1 MNSLSCLK
9 RDACPLIGVLAAA
22 ILGIVMDRYAPHSAA
37 TYWVV
42 VVVCSV
48 ATISGFSPWL
58 QKVCTAV
65 FIGVVFAL
73 LHHFDWWIVPADE
86 FSSRLPS
93 NGVVVAVEGSLL
105 SAARYV
111 PAAEVDVLSAG
122 ISKPRM
128 HFWLSIARVRQ
139 LVHGQLAW
147 VTTSGRGMVYCRVSS
162 AEDVV
167 RFREEFQRGAAVTI
181 YGRFHRYQNGMNSGG
196 WDAAEFYWDTRR
208 CFQAHC
214 DSPSAIEL
222 QQAHATF
229 SILRVFDSTRQWMLG
244 NLERRLAPRNRAV
257 AGAILLGERH
267 QIGAQRMQMFM
278 CTGTIHL
285 FAISGL
291 HVGMLALVLTFPLR
305 FFPRWRSAV
314 LITTVMIIWAYA
326 VLTGARPPVVRASIL
341 VSTFCICSLSYRVVI
356 PANTLAL
363 AGIIILAHNP
373 SSLFQIGTQLS
384 FLATAALFGCR
395 SLLRQTTMRRTT
407 DKSSLLRF
415 ILRLQP
421 WPVRYVFWFA
431 EAVTTSF
438 AYTTTMWIVCIALV
452 VHGFHIISVVGIA
465 LNVILAVPIITSFV
479 LTLLLALL
487 EPVPLVGTALG
498 WLCQWSISLLDW
510 IVTSTAQA
518 EIGYWWAAGPTRWW
532 LLSFYLMLGGVA
544 LWSRM
549 PRLQKFGY
557 ALIAIFVVL
566 SIGWCPQR
574 VGLASQGIEQEH
586 LGLHFIAVGQGT
598 SVLLEYP
605 NGEVWLYDAG
615 SLTRSDYAGR
625 LIADVL
631 WQRGHSRLSG
641 IYVSHA
647 DLDHFNAVKYLAERF
662 YISIFRTT
670 PRMQRQLRQAANT
683 TAVGVLWAELDRQQ
697 VAVQAITVGDKWS
710 IGMAGDISVLSPQ
723 RGERHESDNESSLVL
738 QLQFGNQRVLLP
750 GDIEEQGVQRLV
762 AREQGGFEIVM
773 LPHHGSQ
780 HSLPSQMANWSNP
793 QVVVASTGH
802 SNLPREV
809 RKIYD
814 AAVARRGGAVYV
826 TSQQGMISFKIGCD
840 QFTATVAAVP

>member
-1 MNSLSCLK
+1 MSSLKCLK
-9 RDACPLIGVLAAA
+9 REVCPFIGVLASA
-22 ILGIVMDRYAPHSAA
+22 ILGIVMDRYVPQSAA

-42 VVVCSV
+42 VVVCSI
-48 ATISGFSPWL
+48 ATIIGFSPWL
-58 QKVCTAV
+58 RKVCTTT
-65 FIGVVFAL
+65 FICVVFAL
-73 LHHFDWWIVPADE
+73 LHHFDWWIVPPDE
-86 FSSRLPS
+86 FSRQLPHD
-93 NGVVVAVEGSLL
+93 GVALAVEGSLM
-105 SAARYV
+105 SAAEYV
-111 PAAEVDVLSAG
+111 PASEADVLSAG

-128 HFWLSIARVRQ
+128 QFWFRINRVRQ
-139 LVHGQLAW
+139 LVNGQFVW
-147 VTTSGRGMVYCRVSS
+147 IRTSGRGMVYCRILR
-162 AEDVV
+162 AEDAV
-167 RFREEFQRGAAVTI
+167 RFRKDFQRGALVTMF
-181 YGRFHRYQNGMNSGG
+181 GRFHRYQNGMNPGG

-214 DSPSAIEL
+214 DAPSAIEL
-222 QQAHATF
+222 QHANTTF
-229 SILRVFDSTRQWMLG
+229 SILSVFDSTRQWMLG
-244 NLERRLAPRNRAV
+244 NLERRLDADSRAV
-257 AGAILLGERH
+257 AGAILMGERH
-267 QIGAQRMQMFM
+267 QISAQRMQMFM

-305 FFPRWRSAV
+305 FFPRWRGTV
-314 LITTVMIIWAYA
+314 LITTVLAIWVYA
-326 VLTGARPPVVRASIL
+326 VLTGGRPPVVRASIL
-341 VSTFCICSLSYRVVI
+341 VSTFCVCSLSYRVVI

-395 SLLRQTTMRRTT
+395 SLLRQTRTRHAT
-407 DKSSLLRF
+407 DDNSLLRF

-421 WPVRYVFWFA
+421 WPVRCVFWFA
-431 EAVTTSF
+431 EAVTVSF
-438 AYTTTMWIVCIALV
+438 AYTIAMWMVCIALV
-452 VHGFHIISVVGIA
+452 AHGFHIISVVGIA

-487 EPVPLVGTALG
+487 APVPLVGPALG
-498 WLCQWSISLLDW
+498 WLCQGSISLLDW

-532 LLSFYLMLGGVA
+532 VVSFYLMLGGVA
-544 LWSRM
+544 LWSRK
-549 PRLQKFGY
+549 PRLQKIGY
-557 ALIAIFVVL
+557 ALVALFVVL

-574 VGLASQGIEQEH
+574 VGFTSQGIEQEH
-586 LGLHFIAVGQGT
+586 LGLHFIAVGHGT

-615 SLTRSDYAGR
+615 SLTRSNYAGR

-662 YISIFRTT
+662 RISIFRTT
-670 PRMQRQLRQAANT
+670 PRMHRQLRQAANT
-683 TAVGVLWAELDRQQ
+683 MAVGVLWAELDRHQID
-697 VAVQAITVGDKWS
+697 VQAVTVGDKWS
-710 IGMAGDISVLSPQ
+710 IGLAGDISVLSPQ
-723 RGERHESDNESSLVL
+723 RGERHESDNEASLVL
-738 QLQFGNQRVLLP
+738 KLQFGNQRVLLP
-750 GDIEEQGVQRLV
+750 GDIEEQGVQRLI
-762 AREQGGFEIVM
+762 AREHGGFEIMM

-793 QVVVASTGH
+793 QVAVASTGH
-802 SNLPREV
+802 SKLTRQV
-809 RKIYD
+809 RQIYD
-814 AAVARRGGAVYV
+814 AAVARRGGTVYV
-826 TSQQGMISFKIGCD
+826 TSQQGMVSCKIDLDG
-840 QFTATVAAVP
+840 FTTIVAADP

>member
-1 MNSLSCLK
+1 MSSLKCLK
-9 RDACPLIGVLAAA
+9 REVCPFIGVLASA
-22 ILGIVMDRYAPHSAA
+22 ILGIVMDRYVPQSAA

-42 VVVCSV
+42 VVVCSI
-48 ATISGFSPWL
+48 ATIIGFSPWL
-58 QKVCTAV
+58 RKVCTTT
-65 FIGVVFAL
+65 FICVVFAL
-73 LHHFDWWIVPADE
+73 LHHFDWWIVPPDE
-86 FSSRLPS
+86 FSRQLPH
-93 NGVVVAVEGSLL
+93 NGVALAVEGSLM
-105 SAARYV
+105 SAAEYV
-111 PAAEVDVLSAG
+111 PASEADVLSAG

-128 HFWLSIARVRQ
+128 QFWFRINRVRQ
-139 LVHGQLAW
+139 LVNGQFVW
-147 VTTSGRGMVYCRVSS
+147 IRTSGRGMVYCRILH
-162 AEDVV
+162 AEDAV
-167 RFREEFQRGAAVTI
+167 RFRKDFQRGALVTMF
-181 YGRFHRYQNGMNSGG
+181 GRFHRYQNGTNPGG

-214 DSPSAIEL
+214 DAPSAIEL
-222 QQAHATF
+222 QHANTTF
-229 SILRVFDSTRQWMLG
+229 SILSVFDSTRQWMLG
-244 NLERRLAPRNRAV
+244 NLERRLDADSRAV
-257 AGAILLGERH
+257 AGAILMGERH
-267 QIGAQRMQMFM
+267 QISAQRMQMFM

-305 FFPRWRSAV
+305 FFPRWRGTV
-314 LITTVMIIWAYA
+314 LITTVLAIWVYA

-341 VSTFCICSLSYRVVI
+341 VSTFCVCSLSYRVVI

-363 AGIIILAHNP
+363 AGIIILAYNP

-395 SLLRQTTMRRTT
+395 SLLRQTRTRHAT
-407 DKSSLLRF
+407 DDNSLLRF

-421 WPVRYVFWFA
+421 WPVRCVFWFA
-431 EAVTTSF
+431 EAVTVSF
-438 AYTTTMWIVCIALV
+438 AYTIAMWMVCIALV
-452 VHGFHIISVVGIA
+452 AYGFHIISVVGIA

-487 EPVPLVGTALG
+487 APVPLVGPALG
-498 WLCQWSISLLDW
+498 WLCQGSISLLDW

-532 LLSFYLMLGGVA
+532 VVSFYLMLGGVA
-544 LWSRM
+544 LWSRK
-549 PRLQKFGY
+549 PRLQKIGY
-557 ALIAIFVVL
+557 ALVALFVVL

-574 VGLASQGIEQEH
+574 VGFTSQGIEQEH
-586 LGLHFIAVGQGT
+586 LGLHFIAVGHGT

-615 SLTRSDYAGR
+615 SLTRSNYAGR

-662 YISIFRTT
+662 RISIFRTT
-670 PRMQRQLRQAANT
+670 PRMHRQLRQAANT
-683 TAVGVLWAELDRQQ
+683 MAVGVLWAELDRHQID
-697 VAVQAITVGDKWS
+697 VQAVTVGDKWS
-710 IGMAGDISVLSPQ
+710 IGLAGDISVLSPQ
-723 RGERHESDNESSLVL
+723 RGERHESDNEASLVL
-738 QLQFGNQRVLLP
+738 KLQFGNQRVLLP
-750 GDIEEQGVQRLV
+750 GDIEEQGVQRLI
-762 AREQGGFEIVM
+762 AREQGGFEILM

-780 HSLPSQMANWSNP
+780 HSLPAQMANWSNP

-802 SNLPREV
+802 SKLTRQV
-809 RKIYD
+809 RQIYD
-814 AAVARRGGAVYV
+814 AAVARRGGTVYV
-826 TSQQGMISFKIGCD
+826 TSQQGMVSCKIDLDG
-840 QFTATVAAVP
+840 FTTIVAADP

>member
-1 MNSLSCLK
+1 
-9 RDACPLIGVLAAA
+9 
-22 ILGIVMDRYAPHSAA
+22 
-37 TYWVV
+37 
-42 VVVCSV
+42 
-48 ATISGFSPWL
+48 
-58 QKVCTAV
+58 
-65 FIGVVFAL
+65 
-73 LHHFDWWIVPADE
+73 
-86 FSSRLPS
+86 
-93 NGVVVAVEGSLL
+93 
-105 SAARYV
+105 
-111 PAAEVDVLSAG
+111 
-122 ISKPRM
+122 
-128 HFWLSIARVRQ
+128 
-139 LVHGQLAW
+139 
-147 VTTSGRGMVYCRVSS
+147 
-162 AEDVV
+162 
-167 RFREEFQRGAAVTI
+167 
-181 YGRFHRYQNGMNSGG
+181 
-196 WDAAEFYWDTRR
+196 
-208 CFQAHC
+208 
-214 DSPSAIEL
+214 
-222 QQAHATF
+222 
-229 SILRVFDSTRQWMLG
+229 
-244 NLERRLAPRNRAV
+244 
-257 AGAILLGERH
+257 
-267 QIGAQRMQMFM
+267 MQMFM

-384 FLATAALFGCR
+384 FLATAALFSCR

-421 WPVRYVFWFA
+421 WPVRCVFWFA

-452 VHGFHIISVVGIA
+452 VQGFHIISVVGIA

-557 ALIAIFVVL
+557 ALIALFVVL

-574 VGLASQGIEQEH
+574 VGLASQGIKQEH

-662 YISIFRTT
+662 RISIFRTT

-697 VAVQAITVGDKWS
+697 VAVQAITVGDKWP
-710 IGMAGDISVLSPQ
+710 IGMAGVISVLSPL

-762 AREQGGFEIVM
+762 AREPGGFEIVM

-826 TSQQGMISFKIGCD
+826 TSQQGMISFKIGCE

>member
-1 MNSLSCLK
+1 MSSLKCLK
-9 RDACPLIGVLAAA
+9 REVCPFIGVLASA
-22 ILGIVMDRYAPHSAA
+22 ILGIVMDRYVPQSAA

-42 VVVCSV
+42 VVVCSI
-48 ATISGFSPWL
+48 ATIIGFSPWL
-58 QKVCTAV
+58 RKVCTTT
-65 FIGVVFAL
+65 FICVVFAL
-73 LHHFDWWIVPADE
+73 LHHFDWWIVPPDE
-86 FSSRLPS
+86 FSRQLPH
-93 NGVVVAVEGSLL
+93 NGVALAVEGSLM
-105 SAARYV
+105 SAAEYV
-111 PAAEVDVLSAG
+111 PASEADVLSAG

-128 HFWLSIARVRQ
+128 QFWFRINRVRQ
-139 LVHGQLAW
+139 LVNGQFVW
-147 VTTSGRGMVYCRVSS
+147 VRTSGRGMVYCRILR
-162 AEDVV
+162 AEDAV
-167 RFREEFQRGAAVTI
+167 RFRQDFQRGALVTMF
-181 YGRFHRYQNGMNSGG
+181 GRFHRYQNGMNPGG

-214 DSPSAIEL
+214 DAPGAIEL
-222 QQAHATF
+222 QHANTTF
-229 SILRVFDSTRQWMLG
+229 SILSVFDSTRQWMLG
-244 NLERRLAPRNRAV
+244 NLERRLDADSRAV
-257 AGAILLGERH
+257 AGAILMGERH
-267 QIGAQRMQMFM
+267 QISAQRMQMFM

-305 FFPRWRSAV
+305 FFPRWRGTV
-314 LITTVMIIWAYA
+314 LITTVLAIWVYA

-341 VSTFCICSLSYRVVI
+341 VSTFCVCSLSYRVVI

-363 AGIIILAHNP
+363 AGIIILAYNP

-395 SLLRQTTMRRTT
+395 SLLRQTRTRHAT
-407 DKSSLLRF
+407 DDNSLLRF

-421 WPVRYVFWFA
+421 WPVRCVFWFA
-431 EAVTTSF
+431 EAVTVSF
-438 AYTTTMWIVCIALV
+438 AYTIAMWMVCIALV
-452 VHGFHIISVVGIA
+452 AYGFHIISVVGIV

-487 EPVPLVGTALG
+487 APVPLVGPALG
-498 WLCQWSISLLDW
+498 WLCQGSISLLDW

-532 LLSFYLMLGGVA
+532 VVSFYLMLGGVA
-544 LWSRM
+544 LWSRK
-549 PRLQKFGY
+549 PRLQKIGY
-557 ALIAIFVVL
+557 ALVALFVVL

-574 VGLASQGIEQEH
+574 VGFTSQGIEQEH
-586 LGLHFIAVGQGT
+586 LGLHFIAVGHGT

-615 SLTRSDYAGR
+615 SLTRSNYAGR

-662 YISIFRTT
+662 RISIFRTT
-670 PRMQRQLRQAANT
+670 PRMHRQLRQAANT
-683 TAVGVLWAELDRQQ
+683 MAVGVLWAELDRHQID
-697 VAVQAITVGDKWS
+697 VQAVTVGDKWS
-710 IGMAGDISVLSPQ
+710 IGLAGDISVLSPQ
-723 RGERHESDNESSLVL
+723 RGERHESDNEASLVL
-738 QLQFGNQRVLLP
+738 KLQFGNQRVLLP
-750 GDIEEQGVQRLV
+750 GDIEEQGVQRLI
-762 AREQGGFEIVM
+762 AREQGGFEILM

-802 SNLPREV
+802 SKLTRQV
-809 RKIYD
+809 RQIYD
-814 AAVARRGGAVYV
+814 AAVARRGGTVYV
-826 TSQQGMISFKIGCD
+826 TSQQGMVSCKIDLDG
-840 QFTATVAAVP
+840 FTTIVATDP

>member
-1 MNSLSCLK
+1 MSSLKCLK
-9 RDACPLIGVLAAA
+9 REVCPFIGVLASA
-22 ILGIVMDRYAPHSAA
+22 ILGIVMDRYVPQSAA

-42 VVVCSV
+42 VVVCSI
-48 ATISGFSPWL
+48 ATIIGFSPWL
-58 QKVCTAV
+58 RKVCTTT
-65 FIGVVFAL
+65 FICVVFAL
-73 LHHFDWWIVPADE
+73 LHHFDWWIVPPDE
-86 FSSRLPS
+86 FSRQLPH
-93 NGVVVAVEGSLL
+93 NGVALAVEGSLM
-105 SAARYV
+105 SAAEYV
-111 PAAEVDVLSAG
+111 PASEADVLSAG

-128 HFWLSIARVRQ
+128 QFWFRINRVRQ
-139 LVHGQLAW
+139 LVNGQFVW
-147 VTTSGRGMVYCRVSS
+147 VRTSGRGMVYCRILR
-162 AEDVV
+162 AEDAV
-167 RFREEFQRGAAVTI
+167 RFRQDFQRGALVTMF
-181 YGRFHRYQNGMNSGG
+181 GRFHRYQNGMNPGG

-214 DSPSAIEL
+214 DAPGAIEL
-222 QQAHATF
+222 QHANTTF
-229 SILRVFDSTRQWMLG
+229 SILSVFDSTRQWMLG
-244 NLERRLAPRNRAV
+244 NLERRLDADSRAV
-257 AGAILLGERH
+257 AGAILMGERH
-267 QIGAQRMQMFM
+267 QISAQRMQMFM

-305 FFPRWRSAV
+305 FFPRWRGTV
-314 LITTVMIIWAYA
+314 LITTVLAIWVYA

-341 VSTFCICSLSYRVVI
+341 VSTFCVCSLSYRVVI

-363 AGIIILAHNP
+363 AGIIILAYNP

-395 SLLRQTTMRRTT
+395 SLLRQTRTRHAT
-407 DKSSLLRF
+407 DDNSLLRF

-421 WPVRYVFWFA
+421 WPVRCVFWFA
-431 EAVTTSF
+431 EAVTVSF
-438 AYTTTMWIVCIALV
+438 AYTIAMWMVCIALV
-452 VHGFHIISVVGIA
+452 AYGFHIISVVGIV

-487 EPVPLVGTALG
+487 APVPLVGPALG
-498 WLCQWSISLLDW
+498 WLCQGSISLLDW

-532 LLSFYLMLGGVA
+532 VVSFYLMLGGVA
-544 LWSRM
+544 LWSRK
-549 PRLQKFGY
+549 PRLQKIGY
-557 ALIAIFVVL
+557 ALVALFVVL

-574 VGLASQGIEQEH
+574 VGFTSQGIEQEH
-586 LGLHFIAVGQGT
+586 LGLHFIAVGHGT

-615 SLTRSDYAGR
+615 SLTRSNYAGR

-662 YISIFRTT
+662 RISIFRTT
-670 PRMQRQLRQAANT
+670 PRMHRQLRQAANT
-683 TAVGVLWAELDRQQ
+683 MAVGVLWAELDRHQID
-697 VAVQAITVGDKWS
+697 VQAVTVGDKWS
-710 IGMAGDISVLSPQ
+710 IGLAGDISVLSPQ
-723 RGERHESDNESSLVL
+723 RGERHESDNEASLVL
-738 QLQFGNQRVLLP
+738 KLQFGNQRVLLP
-750 GDIEEQGVQRLV
+750 GDIEEQGVQRLI
-762 AREQGGFEIVM
+762 AREQGGFEILM

-793 QVVVASTGH
+793 QVAVASTGH
-802 SNLPREV
+802 SKLTRQV
-809 RKIYD
+809 RQIYD
-814 AAVARRGGAVYV
+814 AAVARRGGTVYV
-826 TSQQGMISFKIGCD
+826 TSQQGMVSCKIDLDG
-840 QFTATVAAVP
+840 FTTIVATDP

>member
-1 MNSLSCLK
+1 
-9 RDACPLIGVLAAA
+9 
-22 ILGIVMDRYAPHSAA
+22 
-37 TYWVV
+37 V
-42 VVVCSV
+42 VVVCSI
-48 ATISGFSPWL
+48 ATIIGFSPWL
-58 QKVCTAV
+58 RKVCTTT
-65 FIGVVFAL
+65 FICVVFAL

-86 FSSRLPS
+86 FSHQLPH
-93 NGVVVAVEGSLL
+93 NGVALAVEGSLM
-105 SAARYV
+105 SAAEYV
-111 PAAEVDVLSAG
+111 PAAEADVLSAG
-122 ISKPRM
+122 SSKPRM
-128 HFWLSIARVRQ
+128 QFWFRINRVRQ
-139 LVHGQLAW
+139 LVNGQFAW
-147 VTTSGRGMVYCRVSS
+147 VKTSGRGMVYCRVSR
-162 AEDVV
+162 AEDAV
-167 RFREEFQRGAAVTI
+167 RFRQDFQRGAIVTMF
-181 YGRFHRYQNGMNSGG
+181 GRFHRYQNGMNPGG

-214 DSPSAIEL
+214 DAPSAIEL
-222 QQAHATF
+222 QHANATF
-229 SILRVFDSTRQWMLG
+229 SILGVFDSTRQWMLG
-244 NLERRLAPRNRAV
+244 NLECRLDAGSRAV
-257 AGAILLGERH
+257 AGAILLGERQ
-267 QIGAQRMQMFM
+267 QISAQRMQMFM

-305 FFPRWRSAV
+305 FFPRWRGTV
-314 LITTVMIIWAYA
+314 LITTVLAIWVYA

-341 VSTFCICSLSYRVVI
+341 VSTFCICSLSYRAVI

-395 SLLRQTTMRRTT
+395 SLLRQTTLRQAT
-407 DKSSLLRF
+407 DENSLLRF

-421 WPVRYVFWFA
+421 WPVRCVFWFA
-431 EAVTTSF
+431 EAVTVSF
-438 AYTTTMWIVCIALV
+438 AYTITMWMVCIALV

-487 EPVPLVGTALG
+487 APVPLVGTALG
-498 WLCQWSISLLDW
+498 WLCQGSISLLDW

-532 LLSFYLMLGGVA
+532 VVSFYLMLGGVA
-544 LWSRM
+544 LWSRK
-549 PRLQKFGY
+549 PRLQKIGY
-557 ALIAIFVVL
+557 ALVAVFAVL

-574 VGLASQGIEQEH
+574 VGFTSQGIEQEH
-586 LGLHFIAVGQGT
+586 LGLHFIAVGHGT

-615 SLTRSDYAGR
+615 SLTRSNFAGR

-662 YISIFRTT
+662 RIAIVRTT

-683 TAVGVLWAELDRQQ
+683 TAVGVLRAELDRHQ
-697 VAVQAITVGDKWS
+697 VDIQAITVGDKWS
-710 IGMAGDISVLSPQ
+710 IGLAGDISVLSPQ

-738 QLQFGNQRVLLP
+738 KLQLGNQRVLLP

-762 AREQGGFEIVM
+762 ARERGGFEIVM

-780 HSLPSQMANWSNP
+780 HSLPLQMANWSNP
-793 QVVVASTGH
+793 KVAVASTGH
-802 SNLPREV
+802 SNLPRQV
-809 RKIYD
+809 RKIY
-814 AAVARRGGAVYV
+814 AFAVARREGTVYV
-826 TSQQGMISFKIGCD
+826 TSQRGMVSFKIGLD
-840 QFTATVAAVP
+840 GFTTTVAAVP

>member
-1 MNSLSCLK
+1 MSSLKCLK
-9 RDACPLIGVLAAA
+9 REVCPFIGVLASA
-22 ILGIVMDRYAPHSAA
+22 ILGIVMDRYVPQSAA

-42 VVVCSV
+42 VVVCSI
-48 ATISGFSPWL
+48 ATIIGFSPWL
-58 QKVCTAV
+58 RKVCTTT
-65 FIGVVFAL
+65 FICVVFAL
-73 LHHFDWWIVPADE
+73 LHHFDWWIVTPDE
-86 FSSRLPS
+86 FSRQLPHD
-93 NGVVVAVEGSLL
+93 GVALAVEGSLM
-105 SAARYV
+105 SAAEYV
-111 PAAEVDVLSAG
+111 PASEADVLSAG
-122 ISKPRM
+122 ISQPRM
-128 HFWLSIARVRQ
+128 QFWFRINRVRQ
-139 LVHGQLAW
+139 LVNGQFVW
-147 VTTSGRGMVYCRVSS
+147 IRTSGRGMVYCRILRS
-162 AEDVV
+162 EDAV
-167 RFREEFQRGAAVTI
+167 RFRKDFQRGALVTMF
-181 YGRFHRYQNGMNSGG
+181 GRFHRYQNGMNPGG

-214 DSPSAIEL
+214 DAPSAIEL
-222 QQAHATF
+222 QRANTTF
-229 SILRVFDSTRQWMLG
+229 SILSVFDSTRQWMLG
-244 NLERRLAPRNRAV
+244 NLERRLDADSRAV

-267 QIGAQRMQMFM
+267 QISAQRMQMFM

-305 FFPRWRSAV
+305 FFPRWRGTV
-314 LITTVMIIWAYA
+314 LITTVLAIWVYA
-326 VLTGARPPVVRASIL
+326 VLTGGRPPVVRASIL

-363 AGIIILAHNP
+363 AGIIILAYNP

-395 SLLRQTTMRRTT
+395 SLLRQTRTRYAT
-407 DKSSLLRF
+407 DDNSLLRF

-421 WPVRYVFWFA
+421 WPVRCVFWFA
-431 EAVTTSF
+431 EAVTVSF
-438 AYTTTMWIVCIALV
+438 AYTIAMWMVCIALV
-452 VHGFHIISVVGIA
+452 AHGFHIISVVGIA

-487 EPVPLVGTALG
+487 APVPLVGPALG
-498 WLCQWSISLLDW
+498 WLCQGSISLLDW

-532 LLSFYLMLGGVA
+532 VVSFYLMLGGVA
-544 LWSRM
+544 LWSRK
-549 PRLQKFGY
+549 PRLQKIGY
-557 ALIAIFVVL
+557 ALVALFVVL

-574 VGLASQGIEQEH
+574 VGFTSQGIEQEH
-586 LGLHFIAVGQGT
+586 LGLHFIAVGHGT

-615 SLTRSDYAGR
+615 SLTRSNYAGR

-662 YISIFRTT
+662 HISIFRTT
-670 PRMQRQLRQAANT
+670 PRMHRQLRQAINT
-683 TAVGVLWAELDRQQ
+683 TAVGVLWAELDRHQ
-697 VAVQAITVGDKWS
+697 VDVQAVTVGDKWS
-710 IGMAGDISVLSPQ
+710 IGLAGDISVLSPQ
-723 RGERHESDNESSLVL
+723 RGERHESDNEASLVL
-738 QLQFGNQRVLLP
+738 KLQFGNQRVLLP
-750 GDIEEQGVQRLV
+750 GDIEEQGVQRLI
-762 AREQGGFEIVM
+762 AREQGGFEIMM

-793 QVVVASTGH
+793 QVAVASTGH
-802 SNLPREV
+802 SKLPRQV
-809 RKIYD
+809 RQIYD
-814 AAVARRGGAVYV
+814 AAVARRGGTVYV
-826 TSQQGMISFKIGCD
+826 TSQQGMVSCKIDLDG
-840 QFTATVAAVP
+840 FTTIVAADP

>member
-1 MNSLSCLK
+1 MSSLKCLK
-9 RDACPLIGVLAAA
+9 REVCPFIGVLASA
-22 ILGIVMDRYAPHSAA
+22 ILGIVMDRYVPQSAA

-42 VVVCSV
+42 IVVCSI
-48 ATISGFSPWL
+48 ATIIGFSPWL
-58 QKVCTAV
+58 RKVCTTT
-65 FIGVVFAL
+65 FICVVFAL
-73 LHHFDWWIVPADE
+73 LHHFDWWIVPPDE
-86 FSSRLPS
+86 FSRQLPH
-93 NGVVVAVEGSLL
+93 NGVALAVEGSLM
-105 SAARYV
+105 SAAEYV
-111 PAAEVDVLSAG
+111 PASEADVLSAG

-128 HFWLSIARVRQ
+128 QFWFRINRVRQ
-139 LVHGQLAW
+139 LVNGQFVW
-147 VTTSGRGMVYCRVSS
+147 VRTSGRGMVYCRILR
-162 AEDVV
+162 AEDAV
-167 RFREEFQRGAAVTI
+167 RFRKDFQRGALVTMF
-181 YGRFHRYQNGMNSGG
+181 GRFHRYQNGMNPGG

-214 DSPSAIEL
+214 DAPSAIEL
-222 QQAHATF
+222 QHANTTF
-229 SILRVFDSTRQWMLG
+229 SILSVFDSTRQWMLG
-244 NLERRLAPRNRAV
+244 NLERRLDADSCAV
-257 AGAILLGERH
+257 AGAILMGERH
-267 QIGAQRMQMFM
+267 QISAQRMQMFM

-305 FFPRWRSAV
+305 FFPRWRGTV
-314 LITTVMIIWAYA
+314 LITTVLAIWVYA

-341 VSTFCICSLSYRVVI
+341 VSTFCVCSLSYRVVI

-395 SLLRQTTMRRTT
+395 SLLRQTRTRHAT
-407 DKSSLLRF
+407 DDNSLLRF

-421 WPVRYVFWFA
+421 WPVRCVFWFA
-431 EAVTTSF
+431 EAVTVSF
-438 AYTTTMWIVCIALV
+438 AYTIAMWMVCITLV
-452 VHGFHIISVVGIA
+452 AHGFHIISVVGIA

-487 EPVPLVGTALG
+487 APVPFVGPALG
-498 WLCQWSISLLDW
+498 WLCQGSISLLDW

-532 LLSFYLMLGGVA
+532 VVSFYLMLGGVA
-544 LWSRM
+544 LWSRK
-549 PRLQKFGY
+549 PRLQKIGY
-557 ALIAIFVVL
+557 ALVALFVVL

-574 VGLASQGIEQEH
+574 VGFTSQGIEQEH
-586 LGLHFIAVGQGT
+586 LGLHFIAVGHGT

-615 SLTRSDYAGR
+615 SLTRSNYAGR

-662 YISIFRTT
+662 RISIFRTT
-670 PRMQRQLRQAANT
+670 PRMHRQLRQAANT
-683 TAVGVLWAELDRQQ
+683 MAVGVLWAELDRHQID
-697 VAVQAITVGDKWS
+697 VQAVTVGDKWS
-710 IGMAGDISVLSPQ
+710 IGLAGDISVLSPQ
-723 RGERHESDNESSLVL
+723 RGERHESDNEASLVL
-738 QLQFGNQRVLLP
+738 KLQFGNQRVLLP
-750 GDIEEQGVQRLV
+750 GDIEEQGVQRLI
-762 AREQGGFEIVM
+762 AREQGGFEIMM

-780 HSLPSQMANWSNP
+780 HSLPLQMANWSNP
-793 QVVVASTGH
+793 QVAVASTGH
-802 SNLPREV
+802 SKLPRQV
-809 RKIYD
+809 RQIYD
-814 AAVARRGGAVYV
+814 AAVARRGGTVYV
-826 TSQQGMISFKIGCD
+826 TSQQGMVSCQIDLDG
-840 QFTATVAAVP
+840 FTTIVAAVP

>member
-1 MNSLSCLK
+1 MSSLICLK
-9 RDACPLIGVLAAA
+9 RENCPLIGILASA
-22 ILGIVMDRYAPHSAA
+22 ILGIVIDRYVPQSAA

-42 VVVCSV
+42 VVICSM
-48 ATISGFSPWL
+48 ATIIGFSPWL
-58 QKVCTAV
+58 QKVCTTA
-65 FIGVVFAL
+65 FICVVFAL
-73 LHHFDWWIVPADE
+73 LHHFDWWMVPPDE
-86 FSSRLPS
+86 FSGQLPPH
-93 NGVVVAVEGSLL
+93 GVALAAEGSLL
-105 SAARYV
+105 SAVQYV
-111 PAAEVDVLSAG
+111 PATEQDVLSAG
-122 ISKPRM
+122 ISEPRM
-128 HFWLSIARVRQ
+128 QFWFRINRVRQ
-139 LVHGQLAW
+139 LVNGQFAW
-147 VTTSGRGMVYCRVSS
+147 VKTSGRGMVYCKVAH
-162 AEDVV
+162 AEDAV
-167 RFREEFQRGAAVTI
+167 RFRKDFQRGAVVI
-181 YGRFHRYQNGMNSGG
+181 VFGRFNRNPNRMNPGG

-214 DSPSAIEL
+214 DAASAIEL
-222 QQAHATF
+222 QHAKTTF
-229 SILRVFDSTRQWMLG
+229 SILGVFDSTRQWMLD
-244 NLERRLAPRNRAV
+244 NLERRLDERSRAV

-305 FFPRWRSAV
+305 FFPRWRGTV
-314 LITTVMIIWAYA
+314 LILTVLVIWAYA

-341 VSTFCICSLSYRVVI
+341 VSTFCICGLSYRAVV

-384 FLATAALFGCR
+384 FLATAAVFSCR
-395 SLLRQTTMRRTT
+395 TLLRQTTKRHAQ
-407 DKSSLLRF
+407 DDNSLLRF
-415 ILRLQP
+415 TLRLQP
-421 WPVRYVFWFA
+421 WPVRCVFWFA
-431 EAVTTSF
+431 KAVTISF
-438 AYTTTMWIVCIALV
+438 AYIIAMWIVCIALV
-452 VHGFHIISVVGIA
+452 VYGFHIISVVGIA

-479 LTLLLALL
+479 LTLLLAFL

-532 LLSFYLMLGGVA
+532 LIIFYLLLGSIA

-549 PRLQKFGY
+549 PQLQKFGY
-557 ALIAIFVVL
+557 ALVAFFVVV

-574 VGLASQGIEQEH
+574 AGLTSQGIEQDH
-586 LGLHFIAVGQGT
+586 LGLHFIAVGHGT

-615 SLTRSDYAGR
+615 SLTRSNYAGR

-631 WQRGHSRLSG
+631 WQRGHSCLSG

-662 YISIFRTT
+662 SISIFRTT

-683 TAVGVLWAELDRQQ
+683 VAVGVLRAELDRHQ
-697 VAVQAITVGDKWS
+697 VDIQAITVGDKWS
-710 IGMAGDISVLSPQ
+710 IGLTGHISVLSPQ
-723 RGERHESDNESSLVL
+723 RGERHVSDNEASLVL
-738 QLQFGNQRVLLP
+738 KLQIGNQRVLLP
-750 GDIEEQGVQRLV
+750 GDIEEQGAQRLID
-762 AREQGGFEIVM
+762 REQGGFEILM

-780 HSLPSQMANWSNP
+780 HSLPLQMANWSNP
-793 QVVVASTGH
+793 QVAVASTGH
-802 SNLPREV
+802 SNLPRQV
-809 RKIYD
+809 RTIYD
-814 AAVARRGGAVYV
+814 AAVARRGGTVYV
-826 TSQQGMISFKIGCD
+826 TSQQGMVSCKIGSD
-840 QFTATVAAVP
+840 GFTTIVAAVP